1 MRGRIFFALVLSSA
15 LLGASGCVFSFA
27 SFQGSG
33 NVITLE
39 QDFED
44 FDSVRAG
51 HGCRVTITQGD
62 NYQVTI
68 RVDDNIREFLKV
80 EQTGSTLKIGLES
93 GRSYRRINFEAD
105 IQMPDLRKLNLS
117 GGARGQLDRFSI
129 ERDLSI
135 GLSGGSRVEGIVE
148 AENLELHASG
158 GAQADLRGSAA
169 SLELSGSGGSQMRL
183 GDLESGSV
191 RVDLSGGSRSTV
203 NLNGPLTG
211 SLSGG
216 ASVHYEGNP
225 SDIRVSKSGGA
236 RVVRR

>member
-1 MRGRIFFALVLSSA
+1 MRRRLLFSLVLALA
-15 LLGASGCVFSFA
+15 LLAASGCVFSFA
-27 SFQGSG
+27 SVRGSG
-33 NVITLE
+33 DVITLNE
-39 QDFED
+39 DFED
-44 FDSVRAG
+44 FDSVRASY
-51 HGCRVTITQGD
+51 GCRVSISQGSS
-62 NYQVTI
+62 YRVTI
-68 RVDDNIREFLKV
+68 RVDDNVREFLEV
-80 EQTGSTLKIGLES
+80 EQNGSTLKIGLES

-105 IQMPDLRKLNLS
+105 IQMPDLRKLRLS
-117 GGARGQLDRFSI
+117 GGSRGQLDRLRL
-129 ERDLSI
+129 EHGLSI
-135 GLSGGSRVEGIVE
+135 GLSGGSRVDGIVE
-148 AENLELHASG
+148 AEDLKLDASG

-203 NLNGPLTG
+203 NLTGPLTG

-216 ASVHYEGNP
+216 SSVHYEGNP